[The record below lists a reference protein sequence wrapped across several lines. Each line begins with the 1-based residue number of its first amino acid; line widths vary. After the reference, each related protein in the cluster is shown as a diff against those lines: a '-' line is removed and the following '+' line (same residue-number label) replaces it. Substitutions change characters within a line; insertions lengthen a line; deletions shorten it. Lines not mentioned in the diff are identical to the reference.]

1 MIMDNFVP
9 IFGPWFKEYVI
20 MTLFHSYV
28 QASFYIPT
36 RSKKEKK
43 STQVRCYTSDM
54 CDHLWSSTV
63 FPGSQSRG

>member
-9 IFGPWFKEYVI
+9 IVGHWFKEYVI
-20 MTLFHSYV
+20 MTLFHSYA

-43 STQVRCYTSDM
+43 HASAVLY
-54 CDHLWSSTV
+54 L
-63 FPGSQSRG
+63 